1 MQEGQDIAMPRIRFL
16 FSTDLHGSEVVW
28 RKFLNSAKIF
38 NLDALV
44 ISGDMTGKI
53 IIPIFKQPDGTYKS
67 TVFGEESLLS
77 EADLPEY
84 EKKIRKLSYLPYRTT
99 AEEAARIEQDEDMRE
114 RIFEQLQI
122 NVIRE
127 WLSLVPQKVPEK
139 CRVILT
145 PGNDDV
151 LAIDDVIRADGSVIY
166 GEEEV
171 LSLDNEHE
179 VACCGWSNP
188 TPWHTPRECSE
199 EELLTKLERTV
210 SKVKNF
216 ETAVFCFH
224 CPPYDSQIDLAP
236 KLKEDLTPVYAHGKP
251 VMVPVGCTSVRSI
264 IEKYQPLISLH
275 GHIHESS
282 GYLRIGRTQC
292 VNPGS
297 EYGEGILRAYLVELE
312 GTKVRRLQRVEG

>member
-1 MQEGQDIAMPRIRFL
+1 MTKVRFL

-38 NLDALV
+38 DLDALV
-44 ISGDMTGKI
+44 ISGDMTGKL
-53 IIPIFKQPDGTYKS
+53 IIPIFRQSDETYKS
-67 TVFGEESLLS
+67 TLFGEEYVLK
-77 EADLPEY
+77 EPDLPEY
-84 EKKIRKLSYLPYRTT
+84 EKKIRKLSYLPYRTSH
-99 AEEAARIEQDEDMRE
+99 EEAAKIDQDEDFRE
-114 RIFEQLQI
+114 KIFEQLQI
-122 NVIRE
+122 NVIKE
-127 WLSLVPQKVPEK
+127 WLGLVPQKVPSR

-151 LAIDDVIRADGSVIY
+151 LAIDDVIRADSNVIY

-171 LSLDNEHE
+171 VFLDDEHE

-199 EELLTKLERTV
+199 EELLQKLERTV
-210 SKVKNF
+210 AKVKNV

-224 CPPYDSQIDLAP
+224 CPPYDSQIDVAP
-236 KLKEDLTPVYAHGKP
+236 KLTEDLRPVYAHGKP
-251 VMVPVGCTSVRSI
+251 LMIPVGSKSVRAVI
-264 IEKYQPLISLH
+264 QKYQPLIGLH

-282 GYLRIGRTQC
+282 GYVRIGRTQC

-297 EYGEGILRAYLVELE
+297 EYGEGILRAYLVELN
-312 GTKVRRLQRVEG
+312 GPKITRLQRVEG

>member
-1 MQEGQDIAMPRIRFL
+1 MVKVRFL

-53 IIPIFKQPDGTYKS
+53 IIPIYKQTDGTYKA
-67 TVFGEESLLS
+67 TVFGEESILK
-77 EADLPEY
+77 ENDLPEY
-84 EKKIRKLSYLPYRTT
+84 EKKVRKLSYLPYVTT
-99 AEEAARIEQDEDMRE
+99 HDEAAKIDQDEEFRE
-114 RIFEQLQI
+114 KIFEGLQI
-122 NVIRE
+122 KVIKE
-127 WLSLVPQKVPEK
+127 WMKLVPEKVPKK

-151 LAIDDVIRADGSVIY
+151 LAIDDVIRSDPNVTY

-171 LSLDNEHE
+171 VSLDPEHE
-179 VACCGWSNP
+179 VACCGWSNL

-199 EELLTKLERTV
+199 DELLQKLERTAA
-210 SKVKNF
+210 KVKNP
-216 ETAVFCFH
+216 ETAVFCLH
-224 CPPYDSQIDLAP
+224 CPPYDSQIDMAP
-236 KLKEDLTPVYAHGKP
+236 KLNPDLSPVYASGKP
-251 VMVPVGCTSVRSI
+251 VMIPVGSKAVRTI
-264 IEKYQPLISLH
+264 IEKYQPLLGLH

-282 GYLRIGRTQC
+282 GYVKIGRTQC

-297 EYGEGILRAYLVELE
+297 EYGEGILRAYLVEVD
-312 GTKVRRLQRVEG
+312 GAKVTRLQRVEA

>member
-1 MQEGQDIAMPRIRFL
+1 MAKVRFL

-38 NLDALV
+38 DLDALV
-44 ISGDMTGKI
+44 ISGDMTGKM
-53 IIPIFKQPDGTYKS
+53 IIPIFKQPDGNFHATL
-67 TVFGEESLLS
+67 FGEESALKES
-77 EADLPEY
+77 DLPEY

-99 AEEAARIEQDEDMRE
+99 SEEAAKIAEDEDLRE
-114 RIFEQLQI
+114 KVFEQLQI
-122 NVIRE
+122 GIIKE
-127 WLSLVPQKVPEK
+127 WLKLVPEKVPKK

-151 LAIDDVIRADGSVIY
+151 LAIDDVIRSDPNVTY

-171 LSLDNEHE
+171 VSLDNEHE

-199 EELLTKLERTV
+199 EELLQKLERTAA
-210 SKVKNF
+210 KVENLQ
-216 ETAVFCFH
+216 TAVFCLH
-224 CPPYDSQIDLAP
+224 CPPYDSQIDQAP
-236 KLKEDLTPVYAHGKP
+236 KLTEDLRPVYAHGKP
-251 VMVPVGCTSVRSI
+251 IMIPVGSKSVRAI
-264 IEKYQPLISLH
+264 IEKCQPLISLH

-282 GYLRIGRTQC
+282 GYCKIGRTQC

-297 EYGEGILRAYLVELE
+297 EYGEGILRAYLVELD
-312 GTKVRRLQRVEG
+312 GPKITRLQRVEG

>member
-1 MQEGQDIAMPRIRFL
+1 LAKVRFL
-16 FSTDLHGSEVVW
+16 FSTDLHGSEIVW

-38 NLDALV
+38 DLDALV
-44 ISGDMTGKI
+44 ISGDMTGKM
-53 IIPIFKQPDGTYKS
+53 IIPIFKKTDGNYRATL
-67 TVFGEESLLS
+67 FGEESVLKES
-77 EADLPEY
+77 DLPEY

-99 AEEAARIEQDEDMRE
+99 SEEAAKIAEDEDLRE
-114 RIFEQLQI
+114 KVFEGLQI
-122 NVIRE
+122 NVIKE
-127 WLSLVPQKVPEK
+127 WLKLVPEKVPKK

-151 LAIDDVIRADGSVIY
+151 FAIDDVIRADKNVTY

-171 LSLDNEHE
+171 ISLDDEHE

-199 EELLTKLERTV
+199 EEMMQKLERTV
-210 SKVKNF
+210 AKVKRL

-224 CPPYDSQIDLAP
+224 CPPYDSQIDYAP
-236 KLKEDLTPVYAHGKP
+236 KLNPDLTPVYAHGRP
-251 VMVPVGCTSVRSI
+251 LMVPVGSKSVRAI
-264 IEKYQPLISLH
+264 IEKYQPLIGLH

-282 GYLRIGRTQC
+282 GYVKIGRTEC

-297 EYGEGILRAYLVELE
+297 EYGEGILRAYLVELD
-312 GTKVRRLQRVEG
+312 GAKITRLQRVEG

>member
-1 MQEGQDIAMPRIRFL
+1 
-16 FSTDLHGSEVVW
+16 
-28 RKFLNSAKIF
+28 
-38 NLDALV
+38 
-44 ISGDMTGKI
+44 MTGKL
-53 IIPIFKQPDGTYKS
+53 IIPIFKQDAGTYKA
-67 TVFGEESLLS
+67 TLFGEETFLK
-77 EADLPEY
+77 ETDLPEY

-99 AEEAARIEQDEDMRE
+99 QEEAAKIGEDEDLRE
-114 RIFEQLQI
+114 KVFEQLQI
-122 NVIRE
+122 NVIKE

-139 CRVILT
+139 CRVVLT

-151 LAIDDVIRADGSVIY
+151 LAIDDIIRSDPNVTY

-171 LSLDNEHE
+171 VSLDNEHE

-199 EELLTKLERTV
+199 EELLQKLERTV
-210 SKVKNF
+210 AKVKNL

-236 KLKEDLTPVYAHGKP
+236 KLTDDLRPVYAQGRP
-251 VMVPVGCTSVRSI
+251 LMIPVGSKSVRAV
-264 IEKYQPLISLH
+264 IEKYQPLLGLH

-282 GYLRIGRTQC
+282 GYLKIGRTQC

-297 EYGEGILRAYLVELE
+297 EYGEGILRAYLVELN
-312 GTKVRRLQRVEG
+312 GPKLTRLQRVEG

>member
-1 MQEGQDIAMPRIRFL
+1 MRFL

-38 NLDALV
+38 DLDALV
-44 ISGDMTGKI
+44 ISGDMTGKL
-53 IIPIFKQPDGTYKS
+53 IIPIFRQSDGTYKA
-67 TVFGEESLLS
+67 TLFGKESVLGES
-77 EADLPEY
+77 DLPEY
-84 EKKIRKLSYLPYRTT
+84 EKKIRKLSYLPYKTT
-99 AEEAARIEQDEDMRE
+99 QEEAAKIGQDEDLRE
-114 RIFEQLQI
+114 KVFEQLQI
-122 NVIRE
+122 DVIRE
-127 WLSLVPQKVPEK
+127 WLGLVPQKVPVK

-151 LAIDDVIRADGSVIY
+151 LAIDDVIRADPNVIY

-171 LSLDNEHE
+171 VSLDNQHE

-199 EELLTKLERTV
+199 DELLQKLERTV
-210 SKVKNF
+210 AKVKNL

-236 KLKEDLTPVYAHGKP
+236 KLKEDLTPIYAHGKP
-251 VMVPVGCTSVRSI
+251 LMVPVGSKSVRAV
-264 IEKYQPLISLH
+264 IEKYQPLLGLH

-282 GYLRIGRTQC
+282 GYLKIGRTQC

-297 EYGEGILRAYLVELE
+297 EYGEGILRAYLVELD
-312 GTKVRRLQRVEG
+312 GSKITRLQRVEG